1 MNRAMHSYYQRYSV
15 PITQGKMPHYFVFNK
30 NNYIL
35 VLGLLA
41 GACPPQRVSS
51 NVFVKLFSQD
61 WAAIRMD
68 FSQFCRDVTPHST
81 VGFML
86 QHEDVTSDSTVGLKW
101 QYRDVTS
108 LLGTAVLFDGAGYY
122 FANTLLRSL
131 SVGLTSL
138 EQYDKLKHV
147 LEKSH

>member
-1 MNRAMHSYYQRYSV
+1 
-15 PITQGKMPHYFVFNK
+15 
-30 NNYIL
+30 
-35 VLGLLA
+35 
-41 GACPPQRVSS
+41 
-51 NVFVKLFSQD
+51 
-61 WAAIRMD
+61 
-68 FSQFCRDVTPHST
+68 
-81 VGFML
+81 ML

-147 LEKSH
+147 LEKSR